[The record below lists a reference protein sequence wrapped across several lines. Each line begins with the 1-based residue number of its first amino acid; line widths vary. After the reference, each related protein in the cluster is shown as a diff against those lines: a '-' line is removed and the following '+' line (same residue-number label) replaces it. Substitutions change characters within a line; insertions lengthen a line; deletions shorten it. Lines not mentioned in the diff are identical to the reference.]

1 MRKRKQKL
9 SEKELEVRRRR
20 RDSLF
25 QLIRYILRYKWRLLA
40 VIVAVITANLLALLI
55 PALTGQIVDV
65 LSDGMAK
72 GSVDFAAVG
81 QGALGIAGVA
91 VVSWGLSALQNVM
104 MVKTAQNVVLDLRH
118 DVFSKLMKLPV
129 SYFDTN
135 TKGNII
141 SIVSVD
147 IDNISETVSADAI
160 TLITGAVTV
169 VGSLLSMLFISPLLS
184 LIFVVTVPMMCIVA
198 KMISKRARRLFR
210 EKKN

>member
-118 DVFSKLMKLPV
+118 DVFSKLMKL
-129 SYFDTN
+129 
-135 TKGNII
+135 IQ
-141 SIVSVD
+141 
-147 IDNISETVSADAI
+147 
-160 TLITGAVTV
+160 
-169 VGSLLSMLFISPLLS
+169 
-184 LIFVVTVPMMCIVA
+184 
-198 KMISKRARRLFR
+198 
-210 EKKN
+210 